1 MMPKELGGVVSPEL
15 LVYGQSFYLW
25 APCQYLLTEDF
36 RYNESPSGGCVYPSA
51 ECFPAHYF
59 GLVRSRGKGGTHDP
73 EGGLKVR
80 KVDRSFEYMFLE
92 DAPKTPETLLPI
104 LSQENHRQRL
114 KALVIYFQYFPN
126 SANFGVAP
134 RVNSKLYFYYLDW
147 CSYAS
152 KRKVSSSHV
161 EQRAQSDEDC
171 GNPPF
176 CSCSRPLRVEI
187 PDLAP

>member
-15 LVYGQSFYLW
+15 LVYGQSLYLW

-92 DAPKTPETLLPI
+92 GAPKTPETLLPI
-104 LSQENHRQRL
+104 LSQENHGQRL
-114 KALVIYFQYFPN
+114 KALVMLPILPKFREFWGG
-126 SANFGVAP
+126 AK
-134 RVNSKLYFYYLDW
+134 SKFKAVLLL
-147 CSYAS
+147 
-152 KRKVSSSHV
+152 
-161 EQRAQSDEDC
+161 
-171 GNPPF
+171 
-176 CSCSRPLRVEI
+176 SRLV
-187 PDLAP
+187 LVCL